1 MEPPFIEKLFDF
13 IGKVVFPRQQEWER
27 RRNVQ
32 IMLSVVA
39 VSLLMGIILWKMM
52 KYMNKH

>member
-1 MEPPFIEKLFDF
+1 MSWLFKLIGKLF
-13 IGKVVFPRQQEWER
+13 FPRQQEWER